1 MVVTL
6 TRSEKGMIKFMK
18 MNHNKKSRIMS
29 LLDAGS
35 NEVRKYFENPT
46 KENIDYLFQK
56 ETNQRAYEGFI
67 DIIKHFSVEEL
78 TILYISHMSNKHT
91 FGYGV
96 FTFVSELRSVLRK
109 EPKRANKEIKTKNT
123 VKDEVVEVVE
133 EKQVNKGNKN
143 EVGLFTDMFEGHKV
157 RVLGTPDQP
166 LFVLSDVCKVLEVGH
181 AGTVKKRLNDSV
193 VSNHTIKDS
202 LNRTRQVTA
211 INEDGLFDV
220 IFDSR
225 KPQAKRFRQWV
236 TGTVLPSIRK
246 TGKYEVKPEP
256 VMNTETLLSNP
267 KFLVE
272 ISIAYANAVEA
283 KEEAEKL
290 VEEAKP
296 KVEYHDQVLKSKYM
310 ITTTEIGKSLGMNAI
325 QLNEILNQKGL
336 IFKKGTSWV
345 TYSDFEWLVDE
356 GFIVYHVTNWG
367 QHLKWTER
375 GRKLIHKII
384 KEELNKRE
392 IKSLRNIET

>member
-1 MVVTL
+1 MIETL
-6 TRSEKGMIKFMK
+6 TRSEKGMIGFMEL
-18 MNHNKKSRIMS
+18 NHNKKSRIMS

-35 NEVRKYFENPT
+35 SEVSKYFENPM

-109 EPKRANKEIKTKNT
+109 EPKRASKEIKTKNIK
-123 VKDEVVEVVE
+123 KDEVVEVVE
-133 EKQVNKGNKN
+133 EKQVTKDNKN

-157 RVLGTPDQP
+157 RVLGTPEQP
-166 LFVLSDVCKVLEVGH
+166 MFVLTDVCKALKLSNPSEV
-181 AGTVKKRLNDSV
+181 
-193 VSNHTIKDS
+193 
-202 LNRTRQVTA
+202 
-211 INEDGLFDV
+211 
-220 IFDSR
+220 
-225 KPQAKRFRQWV
+225 AKRVREKYRSKNNLGRQGNAVTVNEAGLYQVIMRADQSPVAERFQDWV
-236 TGTVLPSIRK
+236 YEDVLPSIRK
-246 TGKYEVKPEP
+246 HGGYLTPDKIEDVLTDPD
-256 VMNTETLLSNP
+256 LLIG
-267 KFLVE
+267 L
-272 ISIAYANAVEA
+272 ATAL
-283 KEEAEKL
+283 KEERQRVKEAEL
-290 VEEAKP
+290 LIEQAKP

-325 QLNEILNQKGL
+325 QLNEILKQKGL

-384 KEELNKRE
+384 KEDLNKRE
-392 IKSLRNIET
+392 IKSLRNIEM